1 MTDTLS
7 VFPSSPRQLAP
18 RDSLGPRGREML
30 FPPGS
35 RQSCWMEGPQP
46 GCRSQVEG
54 RMLAAV
60 RLEEKGGWGRVGS
73 RVSRSAQGKPDPE
86 TRATQTDLLWRAGG
100 VRWRQ
105 LAQSATQTASWE
117 PVGCSHQAWSTP
129 FPSRGQR
136 WPRRH
141 LLHAGPPHPRPLGL
155 CSGGNPVSGRTAG
168 CAHGGPCL
176 RSTVTITAAG
186 GARSL
191 SGCRGCRRDDAG
203 ASGQAAH
210 QGQGRPPSRGPLQAL
225 LFLLLR
231 LQPAPV

>member
-1 MTDTLS
+1 
-7 VFPSSPRQLAP
+7 
-18 RDSLGPRGREML
+18 ML

-73 RVSRSAQGKPDPE
+73 RVSRSAQEKLDPE

-117 PVGCSHQAWSTP
+117 PVGCSHRAWSAP

-155 CSGGNPVSGRTAG
+155 CSGGNPVSGRAAG
-168 CAHGGPCL
+168 CAHGGPRL